1 MSKIVNTQKT
11 KLSSISV
18 DQPSTGFSETEFF
31 CFRPI
36 KIGDLKISTANNTI
50 LYVLQRTRQIQPG
63 DIQSLEIAHHSNKGS
78 LSHVKKSIDALVSEN
93 KIEDIVPQKQEHEH
107 CNPQSKKIEVNLPN
121 STKHAPTQ
129 KKQIEKTLVHK
140 HQLTDLKEK
149 KATEST
155 PQEKKNISYRP
166 ITVENLTFPTA
177 SKAAMH
183 LLKNT
188 NYSQSE
194 IARRCGVSQSCVCQ
208 LSAKLK

>member
-36 KIGDLKISTANNTI
+36 KVGDLKISTANNTI

-78 LSHVKKSIDALVSEN
+78 LSHVKKSVDALLSKN
-93 KIEDIVPQKQEHEH
+93 NIEDIVPHEQEP
-107 CNPQSKKIEVNLPN
+107 CNPQSKKVEVDLPI
-121 STKHAPTQ
+121 STKHATTQ

-140 HQLTDLKEK
+140 HQLIDPKEK

-155 PQEKKNISYRP
+155 SQEKKNISYRP
-166 ITVENLTFPTA
+166 VTVENLTFPTA